1 LSEISPVLLVQAFP
15 ELHGSKRPLV
25 SIQLEVGDDAGR
37 LALLPFGEVKQRLF
51 LPRIRMLP
59 VDPGEDLLRKD
70 FVDPERSGRPLTVK
84 PFGRT
89 VIKVRVFHVA
99 LSTMPD
105 VVLQKLICYDVVE
118 AALKQGRQMLKKYG
132 EK

>member
-1 LSEISPVLLVQAFP
+1 MPA
-15 ELHGSKRPLV
+15 
-25 SIQLEVGDDAGR
+25 
-37 LALLPFGEVKQRLF
+37 
-51 LPRIRMLP
+51 
-59 VDPGEDLLRKD
+59 
-70 FVDPERSGRPLTVK
+70 RSGRPLTVK

-89 VIKVRVFHVA
+89 VIKVGVLHVA
-99 LSTMPD
+99 LSTTPN